1 MRGGPNYF
9 LVGHPRSG
17 SGQLFTWLDRHPQ
30 VFSTKKELHYFGSD
44 LRYFDPPR
52 SLDNYLSYFKGAGR
66 FTRAG
71 DASTWTLFSER
82 AAAEIRAFNPDARIM
97 MLLRNPVDQLHS
109 LHSHFVFRGD
119 EDIADFRAALDA
131 EDGRVKGVV
140 SEPQWRVPR
149 DCLRYSRMARFA
161 PQVQRFIDH
170 FGQDAV
176 LVMLSEDFR
185 ADPRAT
191 FDKVCDHLGIDR
203 RFDGYEALFET
214 SPRKANSNRAAKS
227 RRVRSFLAHPRNYRV
242 LEGVDRGLP
251 GHQLALRTLRW
262 WNKDFVP
269 REKMSPELRRE
280 LQDRFRP
287 FIEETAAL
295 IGRDLTH
302 WHTPRSNDG

>member
-1 MRGGPNYF
+1 MSGRPNYF

-44 LRYFDPPR
+44 LRYYDPPR
-52 SLDNYLSYFKGAGR
+52 TLDNYLSYFRGAER
-66 FTRAG
+66 FARAG

-82 AAAEIRAFNPDARIM
+82 AAAEIRAFSPDARIL

-119 EDIADFRAALDA
+119 EDITDFRAALDA
-131 EDGRVKGVV
+131 EQGRSEGRI
-140 SEPQWRVPR
+140 SEPEWRVPR

-161 PQVQRFIDH
+161 PQIQRFDAQ
-170 FGQDAV
+170 FGRDAV
-176 LVMLSEDFR
+176 LVLLSEDFR
-185 ADPRAT
+185 SDPRGT
-191 FDKVCDHLGIDR
+191 FDKVCAHLDIDR
-203 RFDGYEALFET
+203 SFDGYEALFET

-251 GHQLALRTLRW
+251 GHQRALRGLRW
-262 WNKDFVP
+262 WNKDFAP
-269 REKMSPELRRE
+269 REKMSPALRRE

-287 FIEETAAL
+287 FIDETAARL
-295 IGRDLTH
+295 GRDLSH
-302 WHTPRSNDG
+302 WHTPRSSDG